1 MKKTNF
7 LKIAITLIACT
18 TMLFVSCRKKDSDSA
33 KQKNAETKQAKTIAP
48 AEVTGIPFTI
58 TYTGLWASPSFEV
71 DDTWESIEII
81 FDSVPDQNLLQFNIC
96 SDSVESEQ
104 SWGTA
109 YYTLYPQVE
118 EKNVFNI
125 EQWLTEQTNDAGQ
138 TLKDLGASKITAVR
152 IQTKIA
158 DELSVKVKSAIVTKK
173 DGTKVAV
180 VPNGDWASVVTED

>member
-1 MKKTNF
+1 MKK
-7 LKIAITLIACT
+7 LLTLVISLTLCV
-18 TMLFVSCRKKDSDSA
+18 TMFFVSCQKKNSA
-33 KQKNAETKQAKTIAP
+33 ATEQKNAEAEQEKTIAP
-48 AEVTGIPFTI
+48 TEVTGIPFTI
-58 TYTGLWASPSFEV
+58 IYSGLWASPSFEV

-173 DGTKVAV
+173 DGTKIAV